1 MIDNRAGEWWPTRP
15 KTASGVAAGAS
26 QERGA
31 DGDGAS
37 DGAEAGA
44 EADGE
49 APPGVEPERVGHH
62 IHAYIH
68 RSTYIPPPS
77 EPPLFSSTHNTCPTT
92 PHHTAPHRTHRLS
105 AHARVAPPASD
116 HRCDLRA
123 PTIDGAD
130 DHRRRRRPRIPLP
143 LDAGRERPPT
153 YTPGPPAVAAA
164 HRASWPRAPSPGGSR
179 QHHRPPPPPP

>member
-1 MIDNRAGEWWPTRP
+1 M
-15 KTASGVAAGAS
+15 
-26 QERGA
+26 
-31 DGDGAS
+31 
-37 DGAEAGA
+37 
-44 EADGE
+44 
-49 APPGVEPERVGHH
+49 H
-62 IHAYIH
+62 
-68 RSTYIPPPS
+68 TYIDLHTYHHPAS
-77 EPPLFSSTHNTCPTT
+77 RRFSPAPTTPAPTT

-164 HRASWPRAPSPGGSR
+164 PRASWPRAPSPGGSR
-179 QHHRPPPPPP
+179 QHHRPPPRPPDACDAMAHNATTTTTNPPKHTMSTTGSTHAGKYFCAACARRA